1 MNEIITKLNNLN
13 VSSNNSYNFIEL
25 CAGAGGFSKGFINKN
40 FNPLLLNDND
50 KKCCET
56 LKKNHPNVNIICKN
70 MEELDLI
77 IYKNIDLMISGCP
90 CQSYSMAGKRLGF
103 EDKRGNLLLIFLKN
117 IENINPKTFVIE
129 NVKGLL
135 NHNSGKSFKYI
146 LEEINKIGKYNVY
159 WELLN
164 SNDYDVPQKRERL
177 FIVGVIKSI
186 KKEYKFPEKEKYKPV
201 LKDVL
206 MNINYGKVSEGYLY
220 PEHKRKVM
228 ELVPEGGCWIDL
240 PENIQKEYMKKS
252 YFSSGGKR
260 GIARRLSMDKPSL
273 TLTTSPCQKQT
284 ERCHPI
290 ETRPLNL
297 KEYARIQTFPDD
309 YYFCGSISQKYKQIG
324 NAVPINLAQR
334 IAESIKNV
342 LDSVED

>member
-1 MNEIITKLNNLN
+1 MNEIITKFDSLNI
-13 VSSNNSYNFIEL
+13 NNSYNFIEL
-25 CAGAGGFSKGFINKN
+25 CSGAGGFSKGFIDKN

-56 LKKNHPNVNIICKN
+56 LKKNHPDTNIICKN
-70 MEELDLI
+70 MEELDLS

-117 IENINPKTFVIE
+117 IEKIKPKAFVIE

-135 NHNSGKSFKYI
+135 SHDSGKSFKYI
-146 LEEINKIGKYNVY
+146 IDEINNIGEYKVY
-159 WELLN
+159 WKLIN
-164 SNDYDVPQKRERL
+164 SNNYGVPQKRERL
-177 FIVGVIKSI
+177 FIVGVNKSI
-186 KKEYKFPEKEKYKPV
+186 KKEYKFPEEDNYKPV

-206 MNINYGKVSEGYLY
+206 TNINSEKSEGYLY
-220 PEHKRKVM
+220 SEEKRKIM
-228 ELVPEGGCWIDL
+228 ELIPQGGCWIDL
-240 PENIQKEYMKKS
+240 PEDIQKKYMKKS

-260 GIARRLSMDKPSL
+260 GIARRLSMNSPSL

-290 ETRPLNL
+290 ETRPLNI
-297 KEYARIQTFPDD
+297 KEYAIIQTFPDD
-309 YYFCGSISQKYKQIG
+309 YFFCGSISQKYKQIG
-324 NAVPINLAQR
+324 NAVPVKLSQR
-334 IAESIKNV
+334 IAESIKTV
-342 LDSVED
+342 LDNIED